1 MIKSHYDKLLRWIN
15 PNRGGRG
22 SESSA
27 THELTAITIF
37 VLYEKILQSVHPYE
51 PPPSGFD
58 PMTAT
63 NEELEKLGLPVRP
76 DAQTDPD
83 LFHFWQL
90 MLGGSTQFI
99 LPEFPRKADQLQHFA
114 LHRNGPGAQRDV
126 ATSAMRG
133 FDHREDSRNWSGTYI
148 TPLRPNRFV
157 HIIGGW
163 TVPDPAVPRVLP
175 SGTDRNNEE
184 YRSSTWIGMDGKRP
198 YPNASLPQIGTSQHM
213 NVENGQQTTELGAWW
228 QWWVKGR
235 PEHHVP
241 MPIVNF
247 PVEVNDEM
255 LASLTVQPSGDVLF
269 HLKNQRSRLFVAF
282 KVMAPTDIVPLG
294 STAEWI
300 HERPTEL
307 NSTRMYPLP
316 RCTEVNFRFCLARS
330 SPSPGAPITTQQLDN
345 ARLIRMVEVFDNPR
359 RAVLVSRPAK
369 IGNSTTVVYREAGA

>member
-1 MIKSHYDKLLRWIN
+1 MISWYVDEPVGPGVDWGVVAR
-15 PNRGGRG
+15 
-22 SESSA
+22 A
-27 THELTAITIF
+27 THELKAIAIF
-37 VLYEKILQSVHPYE
+37 VLYEKILQLVHPYE
-51 PPPSGFD
+51 PPPPGFD

-63 NEELEKLGLPVRP
+63 NEELGKLGLPVRP
-76 DAQTDPD
+76 DAQTEPD
-83 LFHFWQL
+83 HFQFWEL

-99 LPEFPRKADQLQHFA
+99 LPSSREKQNNCGISPYTGMA
-114 LHRNGPGAQRDV
+114 PGRS
-126 ATSAMRG
+126 ATLPLPLC
-133 FDHREDSRNWSGTYI
+133 ED
-148 TPLRPNRFV
+148 L
-157 HIIGGW
+157 IIGKIAG
-163 TVPDPAVPRVLP
+163 TGLVPILRRCGRTASCTLLAGGPFLTAAVPRVLP

-213 NVENGQQTTELGAWW
+213 IVDNRQQTKELGAWW

-241 MPIVNF
+241 IPIVNF

-255 LASLTVQPSGDVLF
+255 LASLTVQSSGDVLF

-282 KVMAPTDIVPLG
+282 KVMAPKDIVPLG

-330 SPSPGAPITTQQLDN
+330 APSLGAPIDDPTTRQCAAHPHVRGIRQATSD
-345 ARLIRMVEVFDNPR
+345 RLRFATCQDWKLNDS
-359 RAVLVSRPAK
+359 LLSRGRSVA
-369 IGNSTTVVYREAGA
+369 